1 MKNKYTTFIRIIFL
15 TVICVYPAYMLIRKR
30 NIIDISV
37 LILTVLIALVG
48 DFVESIPLIELSKVF
63 ASFFLLAIYVY
74 CYRIYFEHSKNHIDS
89 ISFKTVNNKI
99 GHLVFPSDTICYFL
113 PLKISSHF
121 NMLWFYGYL
130 RAVTMHHQNRK

>member
-1 MKNKYTTFIRIIFL
+1 
-15 TVICVYPAYMLIRKR
+15 MLIRKR

-48 DFVESIPLIELSKVF
+48 DFIECMTLIELSKVF
-63 ASFFLLAIYVY
+63 SLFFLLAIYVY
-74 CYRIYFEHSKNHIDS
+74 CYHIYFEHSKKNIDS
-89 ISFKTVNNKI
+89 ISFRTVNDKI
-99 GHLVFPSDTICYFL
+99 GYLVFSTETICYFL

-130 RAVTMHHQNRK
+130 RAITMHHQNRK

>member
-63 ASFFLLAIYVY
+63 ASFFL
-74 CYRIYFEHSKNHIDS
+74 
-89 ISFKTVNNKI
+89 
-99 GHLVFPSDTICYFL
+99 
-113 PLKISSHF
+113 
-121 NMLWFYGYL
+121 
-130 RAVTMHHQNRK
+130 